1 MSNTPTDTPIEPRD
15 MYVAFRKVRQ
25 TVLCM
30 LTVIEN
36 PTSTVQERQRACS
49 TIRDAFESNDDPDR
63 YGVNLARSEVNA
75 AARYASVDHVA
86 NELDSQEAAF
96 AEKLRELMKARAM
109 TQSELSSRVGCTQ
122 PAISQML
129 KRECRPQRKT
139 ILALANA
146 LNVDPRELWPDLD
159 VTDILD
165 TVAAV
170 QQEQVMSDAEADAFR
185 RAVKRLP
192 DAEAP
197 AAPLPKRKQ

>member
-1 MSNTPTDTPIEPRD
+1 MSKTPTDNPTEPRD
-15 MYVAFRKVRQ
+15 MSVSFRKVRQ
-25 TVLCM
+25 TVLRM

-36 PTSTVQERQRACS
+36 SNSTSQERLRACS
-49 TIRDAFESNDDPDR
+49 TIRDAFESHDDPYG
-63 YGVNLARSEVNA
+63 YGVNLGKSEVNA
-75 AARYASVDHVA
+75 AARYASLDHVA

-96 AEKLRELMKARAM
+96 AERLRELMKTRAM
-109 TQSELSSRVGCTQ
+109 TQSELASRVGCTQ

-139 ILALANA
+139 IFGLANA

-170 QQEQVMSDAEADAFR
+170 QQEQIMSDAEADVFR
-185 RAVKRLP
+185 RAIDRP
-192 DAEAP
+192 AAEAP
-197 AAPLPKRKQ
+197 AAPLPRRKR